1 MALNA
6 DPTSFF
12 PNYNL
17 AVLLATEG
25 KYQKAISYFKEA
37 LSITKKLNDLSFE
50 MNVLLNL
57 ALCFE

>member
-25 KYQKAISYFKEA
+25 KYQKAITYFKEA
-37 LSITKKLNDLSFE
+37 LAITKKINDISFE